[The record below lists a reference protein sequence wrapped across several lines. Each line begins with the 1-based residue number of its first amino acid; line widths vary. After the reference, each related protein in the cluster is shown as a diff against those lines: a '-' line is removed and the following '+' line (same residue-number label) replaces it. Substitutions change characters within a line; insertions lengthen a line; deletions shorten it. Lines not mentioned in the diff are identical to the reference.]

1 MIFYDYKPAPSPRR
15 ARIFIAEKGL
25 EIETV
30 QVDLARGGQ
39 FEPAFKD
46 INPRCTVPVLVLDDG
61 TALTE
66 NTAIAVYLEA
76 LHPAPPLLGE
86 GPLEKALVANW
97 NERCVQEGFAGI
109 AESYRNFSRG
119 FADRALTGQQNY
131 AQLPQLVERGRERA
145 EDFFDTLNRRLS
157 DTPYLAGERFTLA
170 DITALCLV
178 DFAGWIKLAIDDRE
192 HLQRWYDAVN
202 RRPSAGA

>member
-1 MIFYDYKPAPSPRR
+1 MIFYDFGPAPSPRR

-30 QVDLARGGQ
+30 QVDLTRGGQ
-39 FEPAFKD
+39 FDPAFVD

-66 NTAIAVYLEA
+66 NSAIAVYLEA
-76 LHPAPPLLGE
+76 CHPEPPLLGT
-86 GPLEKALVANW
+86 GALEKALVANW
-97 NERCVQEGFAGI
+97 NDRTVLEGFAGI

-119 FADRALTGQQNY
+119 FTDRALTGQQKFE
-131 AQLPQLVERGRERA
+131 QLPQLVERGRSRA
-145 EDFFDTLNRRLS
+145 EEYFDTLNARLS
-157 DTPYLAGERFTLA
+157 DSPYLAGDRFTMA
-170 DITALCLV
+170 DITALCMV

-202 RRPSAGA
+202 RRPSTKA